1 MMETSRNGWSD
12 LNGNK
17 RPAFTMT
24 EKFKL
29 SKSGPSGRATSLK
42 TGSPAMRMR
51 VGHSRVMLLTGCPY
65 WIPLVLIGA
74 PLALNGSVP
83 PYGKI

>member
-1 MMETSRNGWSD
+1 MQMG
-12 LNGNK
+12 
-17 RPAFTMT
+17 
-24 EKFKL
+24 
-29 SKSGPSGRATSLK
+29 
-42 TGSPAMRMR
+42 

>member
-1 MMETSRNGWSD
+1 MRFLPSSNLTENWESDYADTGWSQ
-12 LNGNK
+12 
-17 RPAFTMT
+17 
-24 EKFKL
+24 
-29 SKSGPSGRATSLK
+29 SL
-42 TGSPAMRMR
+42 
-51 VGHSRVMLLTGCPY
+51 MLLMGCPY

>member
-1 MMETSRNGWSD
+1 METNRNGWSD
-12 LNGNK
+12 LNVNK
-17 RPAFTMT
+17 RPAFTMA
-24 EKFKL
+24 EESRL
-29 SKSGPSGRATSLK
+29 SKRGPSGRATSLK

-65 WIPLVLIGA
+65 WIALAFIGA
-74 PLALNGSVP
+74 PLALNASVP

>member
-1 MMETSRNGWSD
+1 
-12 LNGNK
+12 
-17 RPAFTMT
+17 
-24 EKFKL
+24 
-29 SKSGPSGRATSLK
+29 
-42 TGSPAMRMR
+42 MRMQ

-65 WIPLVLIGA
+65 WIPLVLIEA